1 MAVIAGIALLRAGIA
16 KSRQSQARSARSGA
30 SSGAATA
37 MRSGFRS
44 FEAPRLLHRHDFPQ
58 PESPW
63 LLAVFTGRNCQTC
76 AEVLQQLQQLQPQLP
91 QTAAADTSHKKL
103 LKRYGIEAVPVTA
116 LADSTGKVRW
126 CRLGRL
132 SESDLHELLTLASSP
147 ATQLPP
153 LGVAGP
159 TAASG

>member
-1 MAVIAGIALLRAGIA
+1 
-16 KSRQSQARSARSGA
+16 
-30 SSGAATA
+30 
-37 MRSGFRS
+37 MRSGFRA
-44 FEAPRLLHRHDFPQ
+44 FEAPRLLHRHDFAQ

-76 AEVLQQLQQLQPQLP
+76 AEVLLQLQQLQPQLT
-91 QTAAADTSHKKL
+91 QTVTASSSQKKL

-132 SESDLHELLTLASSP
+132 SESDLHELAELVSSP

-153 LGVAGP
+153 P
-159 TAASG
+159 ASG